1 MKYKNRLSILTIQ
14 YKFKGKIKLSFG
26 EIFTQDIKTKAR
38 QVSDIPTKII
48 KENIDVFVDL
58 PCTNLISSIKSSLFL
73 SCPKFGDVT
82 PLYKKRKKRCK
93 SKLYT
98 SKHFTNFTKTL

>member
-14 YKFKGKIKLSFG
+14 YKFKGKSKLSFG

-73 SCPKFGDVT
+73 SCPKLVM
-82 PLYKKRKKRCK
+82 
-93 SKLYT
+93 
-98 SKHFTNFTKTL
+98 